1 MDAGGTAI
9 FEELCEGLGLKE
21 YLAARAATP
30 RVADD
35 IRRAYDKTMEF
46 CVKYGHFSIAP
57 GNMDGGLTTI
67 EEKSMGAMVKS
78 GTRPIRGV
86 LKIAQA
92 PKKPGLYLLDTT
104 PDEKLEPAHHEAAD
118 PSDMLDLIACGA
130 HIVFLVTGRG
140 HVVGTPVSPVIKVTG
155 NPRTYGRMKDDIDF
169 CAAPALTGDRSLDDL
184 SDDLLELV
192 SRVAQGERTNAE
204 RLGHREGILY
214 FNYQDPEKVPCEW
227 HF

>member
-1 MDAGGTAI
+1 
-9 FEELCEGLGLKE
+9 
-21 YLAARAATP
+21 
-30 RVADD
+30 
-35 IRRAYDKTMEF
+35 
-46 CVKYGHFSIAP
+46 
-57 GNMDGGLTTI
+57 
-67 EEKSMGAMVKS
+67 MGAMVKS

-155 NPRTYGRMKDDIDF
+155 NPRTYERMKDDIDF

-192 SRVAQGERTNAE
+192 SRVAPGRTHQRRTPGPSGRNFVLQLPGSGKGSLRMAFL
-204 RLGHREGILY
+204 RRMPVLFLKFFGCPVFSRSTAPKKIPGLVQKPGRKPGIFIRTL
-214 FNYQDPEKVPCEW
+214 PV
-227 HF
+227 

>member
-1 MDAGGTAI
+1 M
-9 FEELCEGLGLKE
+9 
-21 YLAARAATP
+21 AARAATP

-130 HIVFLVTGRG
+130 ILCFW
-140 HVVGTPVSPVIKVTG
+140 SPAG
-155 NPRTYGRMKDDIDF
+155 AM
-169 CAAPALTGDRSLDDL
+169 
-184 SDDLLELV
+184 
-192 SRVAQGERTNAE
+192 
-204 RLGHREGILY
+204 
-214 FNYQDPEKVPCEW
+214 W
-227 HF
+227 

>member
-1 MDAGGTAI
+1 
-9 FEELCEGLGLKE
+9 
-21 YLAARAATP
+21 
-30 RVADD
+30 
-35 IRRAYDKTMEF
+35 
-46 CVKYGHFSIAP
+46 
-57 GNMDGGLTTI
+57 
-67 EEKSMGAMVKS
+67 MGAMVKS

-155 NPRTYGRMKDDIDF
+155 NPRTYERM
-169 CAAPALTGDRSLDDL
+169 
-184 SDDLLELV
+184 
-192 SRVAQGERTNAE
+192 
-204 RLGHREGILY
+204 
-214 FNYQDPEKVPCEW
+214 
-227 HF
+227 